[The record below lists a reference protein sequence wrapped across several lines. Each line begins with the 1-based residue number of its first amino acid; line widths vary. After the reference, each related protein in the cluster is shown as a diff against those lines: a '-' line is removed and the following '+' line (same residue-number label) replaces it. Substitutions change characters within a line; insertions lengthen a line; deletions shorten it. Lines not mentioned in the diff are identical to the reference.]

1 LEAPLVFTHEELVRR
16 TSTEASRPA
25 ETRPSV
31 AGHNGRA
38 LLRAVQSHD
47 GPTAAHSSVVLDLAR
62 RVARRLGL
70 PPGHVAEV
78 EQVALLHD
86 VGKLSVPQAILSK
99 PGPLDDAERATVRS
113 HPAIGAAAVSE
124 VSELAHLAPAV
135 RASHE
140 RWDGRGYPDGL
151 AGYDIPIASRITFVC
166 DAYDAMTSDRAY
178 RMARS
183 QRLALAELL
192 GGAGTQFC
200 PHCAEALVDELLEG
214 S

>member
-1 LEAPLVFTHEELVRR
+1 MRR
-16 TSTEASRPA
+16 TSTEVRQPA
-25 ETRPSV
+25 EAHLPV
-31 AGHNGRA
+31 AGSNGRA
-38 LLRAVQSHD
+38 LLRAVESHD
-47 GPTAAHSSVVLDLAR
+47 EPTATHSYVVLDLAR

-70 PPGHVAEV
+70 PPSHVAEV

-86 VGKLSVPQAILSK
+86 VGKLSIPQAILSK
-99 PGPLDDAERATVRS
+99 PGPLDEQEWVTMRS
-113 HPAIGAAAVSE
+113 HPAIGADAIAE

-151 AGYDIPIASRITFVC
+151 AGYDIPAASRITFVC

-183 QRLALAELL
+183 RLVALAELL
-192 GGAGTQFC
+192 RGAGSQFC
-200 PHCAEALVDELLEG
+200 PHCAEALVDELLERD
-214 S
+214 